1 MFDGRK
7 GPICVCRG
15 DLDCPAEFKP
25 VCGSDAKRYNNECI
39 MKATACREGK
49 SVKKAADGFC
59 TPGMSIFVLEVNT
72 SFLFHVGNS
81 TSPLPKLGIKL
92 FNILEQENGKLLCR
106 MCFIWWIG
114 CPMGQKFFNSLDNK
128 IINSQSLSSFKKK
141 LKIKLLSKYENSS

>member
-1 MFDGRK
+1 MFDSKK
-7 GPICVCRG
+7 GPICVCRD

-72 SFLFHVGNS
+72 SFLFHNGTVPHVYPS
-81 TSPLPKLGIKL
+81 WELTCLTL
-92 FNILEQENGKLLCR
+92 LEQQNRKILGK
-106 MCFIWWIG
+106 MCLYGDCWSYG
-114 CPMGQKFFNSLDNK
+114 
-128 IINSQSLSSFKKK
+128 
-141 LKIKLLSKYENSS
+141 SKMRLIMLNPRHCKNVTEIQ

>member
-7 GPICVCRG
+7 GPICVCRD

-59 TPGMSIFVLEVNT
+59 TPGMSIFVLDRGKHLI
-72 SFLFHVGNS
+72 SLPHFIGNS
-81 TSPLPKLGIKL
+81 TSALPQLGIKL
-92 FNILEQENGKLLCR
+92 FNILEQQNRKILGE

-114 CPMGQKFFNSLDNK
+114 CPMGQKWD
-128 IINSQSLSSFKKK
+128 
-141 LKIKLLSKYENSS
+141 

>member
-7 GPICVCRG
+7 GPICVCRD

-59 TPGMSIFVLEVNT
+59 APGMSIFVLEVNT
-72 SFLFHVGNS
+72 SFLSHILLGTVPHLYPSWELNCLTFLNSKIEKYWARCVLYGGLVVLWVKNGTNYAKCTPLQKCYGN
-81 TSPLPKLGIKL
+81 TVMLI
-92 FNILEQENGKLLCR
+92 
-106 MCFIWWIG
+106 
-114 CPMGQKFFNSLDNK
+114 
-128 IINSQSLSSFKKK
+128 
-141 LKIKLLSKYENSS
+141 

>member
-1 MFDGRK
+1 METFTDLCESTKCETWQKCVFDGRK
-7 GPICVCRG
+7 GPICVCRD

-72 SFLFHVGNS
+72 SFVFHIGNS

-92 FNILEQENGKLLCR
+92 FNILEQENGKLLC
-106 MCFIWWIG
+106 FIWWIG
-114 CPMGQKFFNSLDNK
+114 GPMGQK
-128 IINSQSLSSFKKK
+128 
-141 LKIKLLSKYENSS
+141 

>member
-1 MFDGRK
+1 METFIDLCESTKCETWQKCVFDGRK
-7 GPICVCRG
+7 GPICVCRD

-72 SFLFHVGNS
+72 STSGTVLHLYPSWELNCLTYLNRKMENYCVLYSGLEVQWVRNETNYAKRTPLQKCYGN
-81 TSPLPKLGIKL
+81 TVML
-92 FNILEQENGKLLCR
+92 
-106 MCFIWWIG
+106 M
-114 CPMGQKFFNSLDNK
+114 
-128 IINSQSLSSFKKK
+128 
-141 LKIKLLSKYENSS
+141 